1 MVLTLTLCLC
11 GVAFSAHGV
20 TCDNAMPGVKA
31 LYWGD
36 LHVHTAF
43 SLDAYAFGAIATPKE
58 AYAFAKGQPLRMA
71 DGTTTSLDRPLDFAA
86 VTDHAETFDVMYA
99 CTDPLYADNAY
110 CEAIRDGRDS
120 KGKLARHIFN
130 TYLLPLVSDSP
141 PQPAEICAKDGLFD
155 TSEPGT
161 AADSPFLRH
170 QQLGARGQANG
181 IDCGA
186 ASASQWRRMQH
197 AANEANEPCA
207 FTALIGY
214 EWTPSPGGRHWH
226 RNVIYRSEQVPNQ
239 VFDYIRYPQVGA
251 LWQALA
257 AACTAENGCD
267 VLTIPHN
274 INWADGGTFEVERAP
289 EAELAARAR
298 YERLAEIH
306 QEKGNSE
313 CLPADGNDTSPD
325 CAFERLITNAAKERL
340 TGQENL
346 TEAQIWA
353 NARSSYYRTLLGRG
367 LVAYE
372 SSGGQRNPLML
383 GAIGSTD
390 THFGTAGKVS
400 SEDFFGGISSLWLTD
415 EQRLGAPGYNPGGLV
430 AVWAEENTRASIFD
444 ALKARSAYATSGPRI
459 RLRFGVSP
467 ADACEQAAPQ
477 FTPFMGELLDTAEP
491 PTFIVQAARDRQRLA
506 RVDLIKGSLV
516 NGSYQERTMVLAEF
530 AEGRDTLCVAWR
542 DPDHDPATPAFWY
555 ARVLEQPTPRWTK
568 HLCQGSG
575 LCAQFPDQDVMVQQR
590 AWSSPIWRL
599 P

>member
-1 MVLTLTLCLC
+1 VFSRTYRRTEGAIVLALKSCVC
-11 GVAFSAHGV
+11 GVVFSAHAV
-20 TCDNAMPGVKA
+20 TCNNSALGVKE

-36 LHVHTAF
+36 LHVHTAY

-58 AYAFAKGQPLRMA
+58 AYAFAKGQPLRLA
-71 DGTTTSLDRPLDFAA
+71 DGTTTSLKRPLDFAA
-86 VTDHAETFDVMYA
+86 VTDHDATYDVMYV
-99 CTDPLYADNAY
+99 CTDPMYADKAY
-110 CEAIRDGRDS
+110 CAAIRLALDG
-120 KGKLARHIFN
+120 KGMLARHIFN
-130 TYLLPLVSDSP
+130 TYLLPLVSDTP
-141 PQPAEICAKDGLFD
+141 PEPAEICRKEGL
-155 TSEPGT
+155 
-161 AADSPFLRH
+161 
-170 QQLGARGQANG
+170 
-181 IDCGA
+181 DCAA
-186 ASASQWRRMQH
+186 ASASQWRRTQF

-226 RNVIYRSEQVPNQ
+226 RNVIYRSERVPDQ
-239 VFDYIRYPQVGA
+239 VFDYIRHPHVGA

-257 AACTAENGCD
+257 AACKTEDGCD

-298 YERLAEIH
+298 FERLAEIH
-306 QEKGNSE
+306 QEKGTSE
-313 CLPADGNDTSPD
+313 CLPEDRNDASAD
-325 CAFERLITNAAKERL
+325 CAFERLVTNSAKQYL
-340 TGQENL
+340 TGRADL
-346 TEAQIWA
+346 TDAQIWA

-400 SEDFFGGISSLWLTD
+400 SDDFFGGVSSLWLTD

-430 AVWAEENTRASIFD
+430 AVWAEENTRVAIFD

-459 RLRFGVSP
+459 RLRFGVG
-467 ADACEQAAPQ
+467 AANACEQATPKFA
-477 FTPFMGELLDTAEP
+477 PFMGELLDSVESPIFT
-491 PTFIVQAARDRQRLA
+491 VQAARDRQPLA

-516 NGSYQERTMVLAEF
+516 NGEYQERTLTLAEF
-530 AEGRDTLCVAWR
+530 AEGRDTLCVSWR
-542 DPDHDPATPAFWY
+542 DPNHDPDSPAFWY

-568 HLCQGSG
+568 HLCQRSG
-575 LCAQFPDQDVMVQQR
+575 LCDQFPDQDVTVQQR

>member
-1 MVLTLTLCLC
+1 M
-11 GVAFSAHGV
+11 
-20 TCDNAMPGVKA
+20 KA

-36 LHVHTAF
+36 LHVHTAY

-86 VTDHAETFDVMYA
+86 VTDHGATYDVMYV

-110 CEAIRDGRDS
+110 CKAIRDGRDS

-141 PQPAEICAKDGLFD
+141 PQPAEICGKDD
-155 TSEPGT
+155 VYETSGPGP
-161 AADSPFLRH
+161 AAGRPLLRH
-170 QQLGARGQANG
+170 QRLGALRQAKG
-181 IDCGA
+181 FDCAA
-186 ASASQWRRMQH
+186 ASASQWRRTQF
-197 AANEANEPCA
+197 AANDANEPCA

-226 RNVIYRSEQVPNQ
+226 RNVIYRSERVPDQ

-257 AACTAENGCD
+257 TACTAEEGCD

-289 EAELAARAR
+289 DAELAARAR
-298 YERLAEIH
+298 FERLAEIH

-313 CLPADGNDTSPD
+313 CLPEDRNDAGAD
-325 CAFERLITNAAKERL
+325 CAFERLVTNSAKERL
-340 TGQENL
+340 TGREDL
-346 TEAQIWA
+346 TDAQIWA

-400 SEDFFGGISSLWLTD
+400 GDDFFGGISSLWLTD

-430 AVWAEENTRASIFD
+430 AVWAEENTRAAIFD

-459 RLRFGVSP
+459 RLRFGVS
-467 ADACEQAAPQ
+467 AANACKQAAPK
-477 FTPFMGELLDTAEP
+477 FAPFMGEILDTVES

-516 NGSYQERTMVLAEF
+516 NGDYQERTVVLADF
-530 AEGRDTLCVAWR
+530 AEGRDTLCVSWR
-542 DPDHDPATPAFWY
+542 DPDYDPASPAFWY

-568 HLCQGSG
+568 HLCQRSG
-575 LCAQFPDQDVMVQQR
+575 LCDQFPDQDVMVQQR